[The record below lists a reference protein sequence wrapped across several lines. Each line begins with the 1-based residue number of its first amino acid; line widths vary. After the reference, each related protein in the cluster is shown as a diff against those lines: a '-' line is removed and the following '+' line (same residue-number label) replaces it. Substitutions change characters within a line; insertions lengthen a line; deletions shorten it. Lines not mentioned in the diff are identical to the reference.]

1 MKKILLLLLTIGML
15 SCNSKSEDIAQNE
28 GVDQKA
34 TSSKINGITL
44 VATRDSIDHTDI
56 LPFKN
61 YNANYAAIIPYAWMK
76 NLEEPAV
83 NYEEIRGWWGEKPH
97 GVAKTASLMKD
108 QGLKVL
114 LKPQIWIGR
123 GDYTGHI
130 NLKSEEAW
138 QTLENSYTDYIM
150 RFVHIAAQQN
160 IGMFCIGTELDSFV
174 KERPAYWLQLIKNI
188 RKVYAGKLTY
198 AANWDNYKHVTFW
211 NVLDYVGVDAYFPLS
226 DEKTPNASTIT
237 KNWQKWKD
245 EMKGVSEKFD
255 KKILFSEYGYIS
267 ADYAG
272 KEPWKNAGE
281 DREVNEEAQHILFE
295 QLYQNIWQED
305 WMAGGFIWKHH
316 AEDSR
321 WRSYEKRFT
330 PQNKKAQQTIAKAY
344 RKASS
349 VRSHLPNEE

>member
-1 MKKILLLLLTIGML
+1 MLIPKSSMKKILLLLLTIGLL
-15 SCNSKSEDIAQNE
+15 SCNSKSKDLAQNKA
-28 GVDQKA
+28 VDPKA
-34 TSSKINGITL
+34 TASKINGITL
-44 VATRDSIDHTDI
+44 VATRDSIDHTAI

-61 YNANYAAIIPYAWMK
+61 YNANYAAIIPYAWMQS
-76 NLEEPAV
+76 LEEPKV
-83 NYEEIRGWWGEKPH
+83 TYEEIRGWWGEKPH

-108 QGLKVL
+108 QGIKVL

-123 GDYTGHI
+123 GDYTGSI

-138 QTLENSYTDYIM
+138 KTLEDSYTDYIM
-150 RFVHIAAQQN
+150 KFAQIAAREK

-174 KERPAYWLQLIKNI
+174 KERPAYWLRLIKNI
-188 RKVYAGKLTY
+188 RMVYAGELTY

-211 NVLDYVGVDAYFPLS
+211 SDLDYVGVDAYFPLS
-226 DEKTPNASTIT
+226 DEKTPDAATIT

-245 EMKGVSEKFD
+245 EMKGISEKYD

-295 QLYQNIWQED
+295 QLYKNIWQED
-305 WMAGGFIWKHH
+305 WMAGGFVWKHH
-316 AEDSR
+316 AEDNK
-321 WRSYEKRFT
+321 WRGYEKRFT

-344 RKASS
+344 RKASKG
-349 VRSHLPNEE
+349 